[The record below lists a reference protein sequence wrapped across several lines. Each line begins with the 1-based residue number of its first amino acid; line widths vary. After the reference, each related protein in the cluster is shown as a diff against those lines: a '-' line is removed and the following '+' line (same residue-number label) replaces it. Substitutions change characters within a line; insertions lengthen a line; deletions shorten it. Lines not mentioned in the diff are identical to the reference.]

1 MSGPLRRRLPLKALY
16 RGVELSGESEVLLD
30 EVMVRL
36 NVDDPDEALKAALQ
50 AFLKQPPSTT
60 ETT

>member
-1 MSGPLRRRLPLKALY
+1 MSGPLSRRLPLKALY

-50 AFLKQPPSTT
+50 AFLKQTPSTT